1 MQEQRLQRSGT
12 NTTAGLYIPAVGGG
26 IKGSGDGEGN
36 HRWKQEKKKEIWGKY
51 NF

>member
-36 HRWKQEKKKEIWGKY
+36 QRRKKEKKKKIWGKY